1 MQRVSRRPR
10 VGSAKG
16 LKADSHPS
24 RLCSWIGFFVE
35 TESCRVG
42 WAIGRSNSRSPF
54 VVRLTELAI
63 TAALSA
69 VTGLTSVLMAP
80 AMKALKR
87 QAVVIFLS
95 LSSNLQR
102 ITRLRRHSAVVVSKR
117 NSVQYKQPD
126 KYGRQPYTEQFCS
139 HAVVHRRVLSSSL
152 GGRALLDE
160 GVRTKKRTCKPDWVG

>member
-1 MQRVSRRPR
+1 MQRVSRCPR
-10 VGSAKG
+10 AASARGPKAVSQPSSLCSGNCLFVGS
-16 LKADSHPS
+16 
-24 RLCSWIGFFVE
+24 
-35 TESCRVG
+35 ESCRAG
-42 WAIGRSNSRSPF
+42 WTIGGSNSRSPLI
-54 VVRLTELAI
+54 VRLTEMGI

-69 VTGLTSVLMAP
+69 VTGVTGMLMPP
-80 AMKALKR
+80 AIRALKR
-87 QAVVIFLS
+87 QAEVIFLS
-95 LSSNLQR
+95 QSLNLRR
-102 ITRLRRHSAVVVSKR
+102 IEYLRRHSTLVVSKR